1 MDCGEKQLLLP
12 GGVSAD
18 VAAVVIETVQHDEP
32 LPRAAG
38 SGLGGTGHRAA
49 AAGNGPGNRS
59 GGSAQK
65 EAADRPPRKGQH
77 HPRDSAGQKHRKN
90 DDTQI
95 IKPQVLL

>member
-1 MDCGEKQLLLP
+1 MDCGEKRLLLP
-12 GGVSAD
+12 VGVSAD

-32 LPRAAG
+32 LLGAAG
-38 SGLGGTGHRAA
+38 SGTGHRAA
-49 AAGNGPGNRS
+49 AAGNGPGSRS

-77 HPRDSAGQKHRKN
+77 HPRDSAGQKHRQN

-95 IKPQVLL
+95 IEPQVLL